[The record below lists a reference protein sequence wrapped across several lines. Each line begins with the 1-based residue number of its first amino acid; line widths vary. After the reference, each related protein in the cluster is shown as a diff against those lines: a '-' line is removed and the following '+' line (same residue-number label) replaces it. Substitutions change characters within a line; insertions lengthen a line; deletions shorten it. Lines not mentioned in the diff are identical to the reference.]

1 MNKDKLIILFNL
13 IKKYGYRVRES
24 RLNGLE
30 AWQPVKKLLDD
41 KKELI
46 NGWNINVNIN
56 GHFENDLS
64 KIFNYVH
71 DELKMYGDDN
81 EENYEGQTNLDWQK
95 AHFLLQLIRLPLR
108 NPCTLLRICQI
119 AYNIGQYL
127 KENENSPYSVD
138 SVNYFKI
145 NNLDNLNSYILL
157 DNRLEGFDLSQIDL
171 IIDSIIDSINKLDT
185 KLIYGGNYLRYK
197 INKYQNKIMFNY

>member
-138 SVNYFKI
+138 SVNYFEI
-145 NNLDNLNSYILL
+145 NNLDNLKSYILL
-157 DNRLEGFDLSQIDL
+157 DNRLKGFDLSQIDL
-171 IIDSIIDSINKLDT
+171 IIDSINKLDA

>member
-157 DNRLEGFDLSQIDL
+157 DNRLKGFDLSQIDL
-171 IIDSIIDSINKLDT
+171 IIDSINKLDT

>member
-81 EENYEGQTNLDWQK
+81 EENYKGQTNLDWQK

-145 NNLDNLNSYILL
+145 NNLDNLKSYILL

-171 IIDSIIDSINKLDT
+171 IIDSINKLDT